1 MKTIKRFG
9 CMVSAVI
16 LSLSLFSIPAMASES
31 GNKAV
36 LSGSVEISKQ
46 DSSKVDADSVLKT
59 DGVDEDKLGSITIQ
73 LEETE
78 NKAPRKDVKLA
89 VVRVADVIDGE
100 FVLVDSYKK
109 SDVDLNKIVN
119 ANELELAASK
129 LVETIKGEADKK
141 ADLNKLADKGITI
154 ITNDDGKAI
163 VKDLEVGVYLV
174 YAIDNAKYDLI
185 TPFLI
190 SIPTW
195 SEKDADMLYDI
206 IAYPKHTKPVVKPS
220 GGAPGTGIENNA
232 VKYLSISGALLVSAG
247 LVYVVSGI
255 RKKENS

>member
-1 MKTIKRFG
+1 
-9 CMVSAVI
+9 MVSAII

-31 GNKAV
+31 GNKV
-36 LSGSVEISKQ
+36 VFSGSVEISKS
-46 DSSKVDADSVLKT
+46 DSSKGDIDSVLKA
-59 DGVDEDKLGSITIQ
+59 DGFSEDKLGSITIQ
-73 LEETE
+73 LEETKD
-78 NKAPRKDVKLA
+78 KAPRKDVKLV

-100 FVLVDSYKK
+100 FVLVNSYKK
-109 SDVDLNKIVN
+109 SDVDLNKITN

-129 LVETIKGEADKK
+129 LVETINGKDDKK
-141 ADLNKLADKGITI
+141 ANSGKSSDIESVETVDKGITI
-154 ITNDDGKAI
+154 VTNDEGKAT